1 MKQALI
7 SLLLVALAGCA
18 AAPVARVEPLQ
29 AAQYNEAGIRLA
41 AQGRHEEAI
50 EQFQGAIALEPG
62 RAYLHNNLGYA
73 HLLLGQPAKALQAF
87 EAARHLDPHHPATLQ
102 NIKAARALLGRQQ
115 PPAPPVAARR
125 DQTPSAPG
133 FASTPGIRIAPIAPH
148 VFELRAPAATP
159 AAQPAR
165 PAEPARP
172 ARPASPRKP
181 RLDVANGN
189 GVPGMARRM
198 AKQLAQQG
206 ALIARVS
213 NELPFNQQ
221 ATVVQYRAGHEAEAI
236 ELAARVPN
244 ARTALSDSLPA
255 PIDLRLVLGRDNA
268 TLTALA
274 Y

>member
-133 FASTPGIRIAPIAPH
+133 FASTPGISIAPIAPH
-148 VFELRAPAATP
+148 VFELRAPAVTP
-159 AAQPAR
+159 AARPAQPAR
-165 PAEPARP
+165 PAP
-172 ARPASPRKP
+172 PRKP

-189 GVPGMARRM
+189 GVRGMARRM

-255 PIDLRLVLGRDNA
+255 RIDLRLVLGRDNA

>member
-29 AAQYNEAGIRLA
+29 AAQYNEAGMRLA

-62 RAYLHNNLGYA
+62 RAYLHNNLGYV

-87 EAARHLDPHHPATLQ
+87 EAARHLDPRHPATLQ
-102 NIKAARALLGRQQ
+102 NIKAARALLVRQQ

-133 FASTPGIRIAPIAPH
+133 FASTPGISIAPIAPH
-148 VFELRAPAATP
+148 VFELRAPAVTP

-165 PAEPARP
+165 PAEP

-189 GVPGMARRM
+189 GVPGMARRT
-198 AKQLAQQG
+198 AKQLARQG

-244 ARTALSDSLPA
+244 ARTTLNDSLPA
-255 PIDLRLVLGRDNA
+255 RIDLRLVLGRDNA